1 MDFDEVLEEIGEF
14 GRYQIIN
21 YLLICLPVLFSA
33 ANSLTYV
40 FTAGVPR
47 YRCFVPGCDDA
58 NRTYAAPWLPEAIPP
73 SELDQN
79 TWSSTY
85 TPDQCL
91 MYAPQSNFT
100 GTSCPLDN
108 FSENKVK
115 CDSWIYEDDE
125 NTIVGEWNITCLDNQ
140 WKLSMVGTVH
150 FAGILMG
157 SIVFGM
163 LADRFGRKLVFVF
176 CILLM
181 SITGI
186 AQAVSP
192 DYITFQVFVFI
203 NALGT
208 AGVYPLAFI
217 IGVEL
222 VGKQKREMSGI
233 ILNYFYAV
241 GEAAVALVAW
251 LTKDWVAIQLAVSAP
266 PALFALYYW
275 FIPESVRWLLAK
287 NMNRKAGKIVKKA
300 ARVNRVVLS
309 ERLLSTFDEEDDTS
323 KKGEEMKGK
332 GSTQGIME
340 TVKQICRS
348 RKLLL
353 RSLNLFYN
361 WAANAFVYYGLSV
374 NSTSLGGNKYLN
386 FALVCLIEIP
396 GYTLAWVAMNRF
408 GRRKSLAGS
417 LLLCS
422 VTCVA
427 AVFVPQDVN
436 WAVVLLFLIGKMGIT
451 SSFGVIVVYTAELYP
466 TVMRS
471 IGVGTSS
478 TVARIGAMVAPF
490 APLLG
495 LYMQALP
502 LLLFGIVS
510 FIAGVLALLF
520 PETLGTRLP
529 DTVEELEN
537 L

>member
-1 MDFDEVLEEIGEF
+1 MDFDEVLEEIGQF
-14 GRYQIIN
+14 GRYQVIN
-21 YLLICLPVLFSA
+21 YVLICLPVLFSA

-47 YRCFVPGCDDA
+47 YRCHVPGCDDEENA
-58 NRTYAAPWLPEAIPP
+58 SYSAPWLPEVIPP
-73 SELDQN
+73 SEQEN
-79 TWSSTY
+79 SAWSNTY
-85 TPDQCL
+85 TPDQCF
-91 MYAPQSNFT
+91 MYTPESNFT
-100 GTSCPLDN
+100 DNSCALGH
-108 FSENKVK
+108 FSNDKVK
-115 CDSWIYEDDE
+115 CDSWIYEDNE
-125 NTIVGEWNITCLDNQ
+125 RTIVGEWNITCIENQ
-140 WKLSMVGTVH
+140 WKLSLVGTVH

-157 SIVFGM
+157 SIVFGL

-181 SITGI
+181 SVTGI

-241 GEAAVALVAW
+241 GEAAVGLVAW
-251 LTKDWVAIQLAVSAP
+251 LTKDWMAIQLAVSAP

-300 ARVNRVVLS
+300 AKVNRVVLS
-309 ERLLSTFDEEDDTS
+309 ERLLSSFDERKTKSE
-323 KKGEEMKGK
+323 KGEDMAEEKEA
-332 GSTQGIME
+332 QGIMK
-340 TVKQICRS
+340 TIIQICKS
-348 RKLLL
+348 K
-353 RSLNLFYN
+353 SCFC
-361 WAANAFVYYGLSV
+361 VP
-374 NSTSLGGNKYLN
+374 STCFIIDL
-386 FALVCLIEIP
+386 
-396 GYTLAWVAMNRF
+396 
-408 GRRKSLAGS
+408 
-417 LLLCS
+417 
-422 VTCVA
+422 
-427 AVFVPQDVN
+427 N
-436 WAVVLLFLIGKMGIT
+436 WAVILLFLIGKLGIT

-478 TVARIGAMVAPF
+478 TVARVGAMVAPF

-495 LYMQALP
+495 IYMQALP

-510 FIAGVLALLF
+510 FIAGVLALFF